1 MHSLDA
7 SRPRSTIRQGAASA
21 RPRTTGGVARS
32 RSFCLTRR
40 QGMRS
45 LVVGGGLALVG
56 AGLCLLAARVHAQSH
71 EDPGARSLYIRY
83 CADCHGLSGHGDGP
97 AAGGL
102 QPPPADLTR
111 STLGRS
117 ELIGVIDGRRPV
129 KGHGAPSMPAWGSIF
144 SNQAGA
150 SGQRASTIRVEA
162 LADEVLLL
170 REPSGKPEGPG
181 PSPH

>member
-1 MHSLDA
+1 M
-7 SRPRSTIRQGAASA
+7 RPMVVAGA
-21 RPRTTGGVARS
+21 
-32 RSFCLTRR
+32 
-40 QGMRS
+40 
-45 LVVGGGLALVG
+45 LALVG
-56 AGLCLLAARVHAQSH
+56 ASLGLATARLARAQPH

-83 CADCHGLSGHGDGP
+83 CADCHGPSGRGDGP

-102 QPPPADLTR
+102 QPPPTDLTR

-129 KGHGAPSMPAWGSIF
+129 KGHGAPSMPAWSSIF

-150 SGQRASTIRVEA
+150 SGQRASKIRVEA

-170 REPSGKPEGPG
+170 RQRSGKPEAR
-181 PSPH
+181 